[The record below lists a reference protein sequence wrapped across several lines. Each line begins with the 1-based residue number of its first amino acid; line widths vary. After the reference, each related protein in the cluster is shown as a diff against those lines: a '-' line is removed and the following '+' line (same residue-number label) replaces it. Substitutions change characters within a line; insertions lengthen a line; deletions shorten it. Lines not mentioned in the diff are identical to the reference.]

1 MLSWRLPRSE
11 KMRRKD
17 REIKH
22 QAEIEEIIR
31 KAIVC
36 RIAVSDGDSPYV
48 FPVCFGYKDRFLYF
62 HSAQE
67 GKKIEI
73 LRKNNK
79 VCIEVDIDTE
89 LMSGEKGCDWGM
101 RYKSVIGFGKAGFIE
116 SPEEKKKALNIILD
130 HYANRSYD
138 FSEEWLK
145 NVVLVKI
152 LVESLTGRKSV

>member
-1 MLSWRLPRSE
+1 MLSWRLLRSE
-11 KMRRKD
+11 TMRRKD
-17 REIKH
+17 RKIKR
-22 QAEIEEIIR
+22 QAELEEIIR

-67 GKKIEI
+67 GKKIDI

-79 VCIEVDIDTE
+79 VCLEVDIDTE

-101 RYKSVIGFGKAGFIE
+101 RYKSVIGFGKADFIE
-116 SPEEKKKALNIILD
+116 SPEEKKKAFHIILD

-138 FSEEWLK
+138 FSEESLK

-152 LVESLTGRKSV
+152 LVESLTGKESV